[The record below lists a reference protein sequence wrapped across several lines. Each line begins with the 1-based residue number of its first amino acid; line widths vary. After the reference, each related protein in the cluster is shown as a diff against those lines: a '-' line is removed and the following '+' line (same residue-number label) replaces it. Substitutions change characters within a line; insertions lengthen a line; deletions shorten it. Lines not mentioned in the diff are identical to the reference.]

1 MEQDGTG
8 SQQIKIYDATNENAK
23 KIVEHFKKLFKL
35 CSKTIIF

>member
-23 KIVEHFKKLFKL
+23 KIVEHF
-35 CSKTIIF
+35 